1 MRRRQEQLRARLE
14 ERQRAVKNAIE
25 QRKKE
30 QILKKYVLN
39 LTSSSHFFLKCA

>member
-14 ERQRAVKNAIE
+14 ERQKAMKNAIE

-30 QILKKYVLN
+30 QILKK
-39 LTSSSHFFLKCA
+39 